1 MKEYPPVTTTATL
14 TTSVPAAPVPVIRAD
29 GVRLVR
35 DGNVL
40 LDSVSLTVRSG
51 EHWALLGANG
61 AGKSTLLG
69 LLGAV
74 THPTHGSVE
83 VLGRTIGR
91 VDLRELRTLLGHVNP
106 RHPLR
111 SPLSVREVVLTGL
124 TNSVEPVPRWSASVE
139 QQEQADRLLKMLGM
153 QGKTGSRWPS
163 LSQGE
168 RGRTLIARALMP
180 QPRLLLLDEPA
191 TGLDLAA
198 REQLLDALD
207 TLRQEHPGAGDGPG
221 HAPSRGTAR
230 LHHACDA
237 ASGGAVCG
245 LGSGRRRADHGSG
258 QRLLRASGADRPH
271 GRPVDGA
278 GAARHARLTAIDR
291 RRTPSAVGRYGD
303 ERRGLVE
310 VEEPAALG
318 QPPQ

>member
-1 MKEYPPVTTTATL
+1 MTITSA
-14 TTSVPAAPVPVIRAD
+14 SVPASPAAPLPVIRAH

-35 DGNVL
+35 DGDVL

-74 THPTHGSVE
+74 THPTDGSVE
-83 VLGRTIGR
+83 ILGRTIGQ

-124 TNSVEPVPRWSASVE
+124 TNSVEPVPRWSASNE
-139 QQEQADRLLKMLGM
+139 QEAQADRLLKMLGM
-153 QGKTGSRWPS
+153 EAKTGSRWPS

-207 TLRQEHPGAGDGPG
+207 ALREEHPELATVLVTHHLEELPASTT
-221 HAPSRGTAR
+221 HAM
-230 LHHACDA
+230 
-237 ASGGAVCG
+237 
-245 LGSGRRRADHGSG
+245 
-258 QRLLRASGADRPH
+258 LLRAGRSVASGPADEVLTT
-271 GRPVDGA
+271 GRVSDCFGHPVRIARTDGRWT
-278 GAARHARLTAIDR
+278 ARAQRV
-291 RRTPSAVGRYGD
+291 P
-303 ERRGLVE
+303 RG
-310 VEEPAALG
+310 
-318 QPPQ
+318 

>member
-1 MKEYPPVTTTATL
+1 MTI
-14 TTSVPAAPVPVIRAD
+14 TSASVPASPAAPVPVIRAH

-35 DGNVL
+35 DGDVL
-40 LDSVSLTVRSG
+40 LDSVSLTVHSG

-74 THPTHGSVE
+74 THPTDGSVE
-83 VLGRTIGR
+83 ILGRTIGR

-124 TNSVEPVPRWSASVE
+124 TNSVEPVPRWSASDE
-139 QQEQADRLLKMLGM
+139 QEAQADRLLKMLGM
-153 QGKTGSRWPS
+153 EAKTGSRWPS

-207 TLRQEHPGAGDGPG
+207 ALREEHPELATVLVTHHLEELPASTT
-221 HAPSRGTAR
+221 HAM
-230 LHHACDA
+230 
-237 ASGGAVCG
+237 
-245 LGSGRRRADHGSG
+245 
-258 QRLLRASGADRPH
+258 LLRAGRSVASGPADEVLTT
-271 GRPVDGA
+271 GRVSDCFGHPVRIARTDGRWT
-278 GAARHARLTAIDR
+278 ARAQCVTGGWE
-291 RRTPSAVGRYGD
+291 PVG
-303 ERRGLVE
+303 
-310 VEEPAALG
+310 
-318 QPPQ
+318 

>member
-1 MKEYPPVTTTATL
+1 MTI
-14 TTSVPAAPVPVIRAD
+14 TSASVPASPAAPVPVIRAH

-35 DGNVL
+35 DGDVL
-40 LDSVSLTVRSG
+40 LDSVSLTVHSG

-74 THPTHGSVE
+74 THPTDGSVE
-83 VLGRTIGR
+83 ILGRTIGR

-124 TNSVEPVPRWSASVE
+124 TNSVEPVPRWSASDE
-139 QQEQADRLLKMLGM
+139 QEVQADRLLKMLGM
-153 QGKTGSRWPS
+153 EAKTGSRWPS

-198 REQLLDALD
+198 RERLLDALD
-207 TLRQEHPGAGDGPG
+207 ALREEHPELATVLVTHHLEELPASTT
-221 HAPSRGTAR
+221 HAM
-230 LHHACDA
+230 
-237 ASGGAVCG
+237 
-245 LGSGRRRADHGSG
+245 
-258 QRLLRASGADRPH
+258 LLRAGRSVASGPADEVLTT
-271 GRPVDGA
+271 GRVSDCFGHPVRIARTDGRWT
-278 GAARHARLTAIDR
+278 ARAQRVT
-291 RRTPSAVGRYGD
+291 GG
-303 ERRGLVE
+303 
-310 VEEPAALG
+310 
-318 QPPQ
+318 

>member
-1 MKEYPPVTTTATL
+1 MTTTSMTAP
-14 TTSVPAAPVPVIRAD
+14 VPPTAPVPVIRAD

-35 DGNVL
+35 DGSTL

-74 THPTHGSVE
+74 THPTDGSVE
-83 VLGRTIGR
+83 ILGRTLGR

-111 SPLSVREVVLTGL
+111 SPLSVREVALTGL
-124 TNSVEPVPRWSASVE
+124 TNSVEPVPRWSASIE
-139 QQEQADRLLKMLGM
+139 QRAQADQLLKMLGM
-153 QGKTGSRWPS
+153 EAKTGSRWPS

-180 QPRLLLLDEPA
+180 RPRLLLLDEPA

-207 TLRQEHPGAGDGPG
+207 TLRSEHPQLATVLVTHHLEELPASTT
-221 HAPSRGTAR
+221 HA
-230 LHHACDA
+230 L
-237 ASGGAVCG
+237 
-245 LGSGRRRADHGSG
+245 
-258 QRLLRASGADRPH
+258 LLRAGRVVASGPAGEVLTTDRVSDCFGHPVRIARTDGRWTARAQRVSH
-271 GRPVDGA
+271 G
-278 GAARHARLTAIDR
+278 
-291 RRTPSAVGRYGD
+291 
-303 ERRGLVE
+303 
-310 VEEPAALG
+310 
-318 QPPQ
+318 

>member
-180 QPRLLLLDEPA
+180 QRGCCSSTNRPPVWISPPASSCWTPWTPCARNTPGWRRSWSRTISRNCPPPPRMRCCF
-191 TGLDLAA
+191 G
-198 REQLLDALD
+198 
-207 TLRQEHPGAGDGPG
+207 
-221 HAPSRGTAR
+221 RGGVWPR
-230 LHHACDA
+230 
-237 ASGGAVCG
+237 V
-245 LGSGRRRADHGSG
+245 
-258 QRLLRASGADRPH
+258 RP
-271 GRPVDGA
+271 
-278 GAARHARLTAIDR
+278 T
-291 RRTPSAVGRYGD
+291 TC
-303 ERRGLVE
+303 
-310 VEEPAALG
+310 
-318 QPPQ
+318 